1 MKKNKGIASKLYL
14 GMIMLFF
21 YLPIIYMVFFSF
33 NESKSLSKFTGFSL
47 KWYEKM
53 LENNTM
59 MEAIYYT
66 VLIAMIATIVSTVVG
81 TLASIGLS
89 RSRKILKEIVSQ
101 INNLPVL
108 NPEIVTAIGLMLL
121 FTSLHIT
128 KGFWTLLLS
137 HIAFCIPYVML
148 SVLPRIRRLDPNLA
162 EAAMDLGASP
172 FYALRK
178 VIVPQLMPG
187 IIAGALIAFT
197 MSFDD
202 FVISYFVT
210 GQGINNISIMVY
222 TMAKRVNPSIN
233 ALSTLIVVAITI
245 VLIITNLLSMRKKNH
260 TNTKNSKIKLA
271 ILVICISLGLYGLN
285 ILRSGTKSN
294 FDPIAAYGCDTLNVF
309 NWGEYVGEKTITN
322 FEKQFNVK
330 VNYSVFASNE
340 EMYTKLLGGDNYD
353 VLIPS
358 DYMIER
364 LIKENRLY
372 KLDKSKLTNLPS
384 LSDGVKR
391 LPFDPD
397 NTYSVPYF
405 WGSVGIIYDK
415 TKVDPQDVENQGFNV
430 LKNEKYKG
438 QIYIYDSERDSF
450 MMALKALGYSMNSEK
465 DHEINDAYQWLLEL
479 KATMDPV
486 FVTDEVIDGMIN
498 NEKNMAVVYS
508 GDATYIQS
516 ENPNMAYFEPLEGTN
531 QWSDAMVIPN
541 NAACPLLAEE
551 YINYNLEYDTAYDN
565 SSTVGYTSSVAKV
578 KQDIEKDLYA
588 TSSAY
593 APRTNYQLDEVF
605 VYNEAMKKKLSE
617 LWIKIK
623 AVK

>member
-1 MKKNKGIASKLYL
+1 MKKNKGIGSKIYL
-14 GMIMLFF
+14 ACIMLFF

-47 KWYEKM
+47 KWYEAM
-53 LENNTM
+53 LANNSM
-59 MEAIYYT
+59 IEAIYYT
-66 VLIAMIATIVSTVVG
+66 VLIAIIATLVSTIVG

-89 RSRKILKEIVSQ
+89 KSRKILKEIVLQ
-101 INNLPVL
+101 VNNLPVL
-108 NPEIVTAIGLMLL
+108 NPEIVTAIGLMLF
-121 FTSLHIT
+121 FTSLHVT

-187 IIAGALIAFT
+187 IVAGALIAFT

-222 TMAKRVNPSIN
+222 TMAKRVNPTIN
-233 ALSTLIVVAITI
+233 ALSTLIVVAITV
-245 VLIITNLLSMRKKNH
+245 VLIVTNLLSMRKK
-260 TNTKNSKIKLA
+260 TETKNGKLKLTIVA
-271 ILVICISLGLYGLN
+271 VCVCLGLYGLN
-285 ILRSGTKSN
+285 TLRSNSKSN
-294 FDPIAAYGCDTLNVF
+294 FDPIATYGCDTLNVF
-309 NWGEYVGEKTITN
+309 NWGEYVGEKTISN
-322 FEKQFNVK
+322 FEDRYNVK

-340 EMYTKLLGGDNYD
+340 EMYTKLLGGDDYD

-364 LIKENRLY
+364 LISEKRLR
-372 KLDKSKLTNLPS
+372 KLDKSHIPNLSALTE
-384 LSDGVKR
+384 GVKN

-415 TKVDPQDVENQGFNV
+415 TKIDSTDVETQGYNV
-430 LKNEKYKG
+430 LKNTKYKG

-450 MMALKALGYSMNSEK
+450 MMALKALGYSMNSEN
-465 DHEINDAYQWLLEL
+465 DEEINAAYEWLLEL

-508 GDATYIQS
+508 GDAAYIQM
-516 ENPNMAYFEPLEGTN
+516 ENPNMAYWEPLEGTN
-531 QWSDAMVIPN
+531 QWSDAMVVPS

-551 YINYNLEYDTAYDN
+551 FINYNLEYEAAYDN
-565 SSTVGYTSSVAKV
+565 SNYVGYTSGVDEV
-578 KQDIEKDLYA
+578 KKALETGEYA
-588 TSSAY
+588 DSSAY
-593 APRTNYQLDEVF
+593 IPRTGYKLDEVF
-605 VYNEAMKKKLSE
+605 VNNEAMKKKLSE

-623 AVK
+623 AAK

>member
-1 MKKNKGIASKLYL
+1 MKKSKGIGSKIYL
-14 GMIMLFF
+14 ALIMLFF

-47 KWYEKM
+47 KWYEAM
-53 LENNTM
+53 LANNSM
-59 MEAIYYT
+59 IEAIYYT
-66 VLIAMIATIVSTVVG
+66 VLIAIIATVVSTIVG

-89 RSRKILKEIVSQ
+89 RSRKILKEIVLQ
-101 INNLPVL
+101 VNNLPVL
-108 NPEIVTAIGLMLL
+108 NPEIVTAIGLMLF
-121 FTSLHIT
+121 FTSLHVT

-187 IIAGALIAFT
+187 IVAGALIAFT

-222 TMAKRVNPSIN
+222 TMAKRVNPTIN
-233 ALSTLIVVAITI
+233 ALSTLIVVAITV
-245 VLIITNLLSMRKKNH
+245 VLIITNLLSMRKK
-260 TNTKNSKIKLA
+260 TETKNGKLKFGIVA
-271 ILVICISLGLYGLN
+271 VCVCLGLYGLN
-285 ILRSGTKSN
+285 TLRSNSKSN
-294 FDPIAAYGCDTLNVF
+294 FDPIATYGCDTLNVF
-309 NWGEYVGEKTITN
+309 NWGEYVGEKTISN
-322 FEKQFNVK
+322 FEDRYNVK

-340 EMYTKLLGGDNYD
+340 EMYTKLLGGDDYD

-364 LIKENRLY
+364 LINEKRLR
-372 KLDKSKLTNLPS
+372 KLDKNNIPNLASLTE
-384 LSDGVKR
+384 GVKN

-415 TKVDPQDVENQGFNV
+415 TKIDPVDVETQGYNV
-430 LKNEKYKG
+430 LKNTKYKG

-450 MMALKALGYSMNSEK
+450 MMALKALGYSMNTENDK
-465 DHEINDAYQWLLEL
+465 EINDAYQWLLEL
-479 KATMDPV
+479 KATMEPV

-508 GDATYIQS
+508 GDAAYIQM

-531 QWSDAMVIPN
+531 QWSDAMVVPK

-551 YINYNLEYDTAYDN
+551 FINYNLEYEAAYDN
-565 SSTVGYTSSVAKV
+565 SNYVGYTSGVDKV
-578 KQDIEKDLYA
+578 KKDLETGEYA
-588 TSSAY
+588 ASSAY
-593 APRTNYQLDEVF
+593 IPRTGYELDEVF
-605 VYNEAMKKKLSE
+605 VNNEAMKKKLSE

-623 AVK
+623 AAK

>member
-66 VLIAMIATIVSTVVG
+66 VLIAIIATIVSTVVG

-285 ILRSGTKSN
+285 VLRSGTKSN

-384 LSDGVKR
+384 LSDGVKN

-465 DHEINDAYQWLLEL
+465 EHEINDAYQWLLEL

>member
-1 MKKNKGIASKLYL
+1 MKKSKGIGSKIYL
-14 GMIMLFF
+14 ALIMLFF

-47 KWYEKM
+47 KWYEAM
-53 LENNTM
+53 LANNSM
-59 MEAIYYT
+59 IESIYYT
-66 VLIAMIATIVSTVVG
+66 VLIAIIATVVSTIVG

-89 RSRKILKEIVSQ
+89 RSRKILKEIVLQ
-101 INNLPVL
+101 VNNLPVL

-121 FTSLHIT
+121 FTSLHVT

-187 IIAGALIAFT
+187 IVAGALIAFT

-222 TMAKRVNPSIN
+222 TMAKRVNPTIN
-233 ALSTLIVVAITI
+233 ALSTLIVVAITV
-245 VLIITNLLSMRKKNH
+245 VLIITNLLSMRKK
-260 TNTKNSKIKLA
+260 TETKNGKIKFA
-271 ILVICISLGLYGLN
+271 IVAVCVCLGLYGLN
-285 ILRSGTKSN
+285 TLRSSSKSN
-294 FDPIAAYGCDTLNVF
+294 FDPIATYGCDTLNVF
-309 NWGEYVGEKTITN
+309 NWGEYVGEKTISN
-322 FEKQFNVK
+322 FEDRYNVK

-340 EMYTKLLGGDNYD
+340 EMYTKLLGGDDYD

-364 LIKENRLY
+364 LINENRLR
-372 KLDKSKLTNLPS
+372 KIDKNNIPNLAS
-384 LSDGVKR
+384 ITEGVKN

-415 TKVDPQDVENQGFNV
+415 TKIDPVDVETQGYNV
-430 LKNEKYKG
+430 LKNTKYKG

-450 MMALKALGYSMNSEK
+450 MMALKALGYSMNTENDK
-465 DHEINDAYQWLLEL
+465 EINEAYEWLLEL
-479 KATMDPV
+479 KTTMEPV

-508 GDATYIQS
+508 GDAAYIQM

-531 QWSDAMVIPN
+531 QWSDAMVVPK

-551 YINYNLEYDTAYDN
+551 FINYNLEYEAAYDN
-565 SSTVGYTSSVAKV
+565 SNYVGYTSGVDKV
-578 KQDIEKDLYA
+578 KHDLETGEYA
-588 TSSAY
+588 DSSAY
-593 APRTNYQLDEVF
+593 IPRTGYALDEVF
-605 VYNEAMKKKLSE
+605 VNNETMKKKLSE

-623 AVK
+623 AAK